1 MNASDR
7 PGRPHVVI
15 VGAGMAGL
23 ATVRA
28 LARAPVTVQLIDAH
42 NYTTFPPLLFQV
54 ATCFISPAEVTRPIR
69 GLLRRSPAA
78 TFRMGRVAGVDWPG
92 QQVLLDDGG
101 AVGFDYLVLAP
112 GVVPAFAGVPGAA
125 AHAIPLKQVT
135 DATRLRNRL
144 LRSFETAAAHPGK
157 AAPGGTSIAVVGGGP
172 AGAEL
177 SGYIAGFLFHYQFTA
192 DYPQLDP
199 AAMRVTL
206 LERGDRLLP
215 GFHPALSG
223 YALQTLR
230 ARGVDVR
237 LGTDVAEVTSDGVT
251 IRGGQ
256 KIPAATVV
264 WAGGVDAPAWVK
276 ALGLPIQDGRVTVGA
291 DLRVPGHPDIF
302 AVGDLA
308 AIPAADAGSLR
319 PQLAHVAIQ
328 TGRHAGRQ
336 IRRLAAGQPTT
347 PFSYFDKGMMA
358 ITGRNAAIVQ
368 TGGLRLTGR
377 LAWIA
382 WGLLHLSYLPGAVN
396 RMTTGLKYLWWH
408 LSHEEA
414 NRVLIEPEP
423 ATPPAT
429 PRVIPP
435 ARQYQNGTPI
445 CTRSG
450 RGGGTWPK
458 QRWSP

>member
-1 MNASDR
+1 MNASQK
-7 PGRPHVVI
+7 PARPHVVV

-23 ATVRA
+23 AAVRA
-28 LARAPVTVQLIDAH
+28 LARGPVTVQLIDTH

-54 ATCFISPAEVTRPIR
+54 ATCFISPAEVARPVR
-69 GLLRRSPAA
+69 ALLRRNPAA
-78 TFRMGRVAGVDWPG
+78 TFRMARVADVDWQT
-92 QQVLLDDGG
+92 QQVLLEDGS
-101 AVGFDYLVLAP
+101 AAGFDYLVLAP

-144 LRSFETAAAHPGK
+144 LRSFETVAAHPGE
-157 AAPGGTSIAVVGGGP
+157 ADLGDTSIAVVGGGP
-172 AGAEL
+172 TGVEL
-177 SGYIAGFLFHYQFTA
+177 SGYIANFLFHYQFEA

-223 YALQTLR
+223 YALKTLC

-237 LGTDVAEVTSDGVT
+237 LSTEVAAVDSDGVT

-256 KIPAATVV
+256 RIPAATVV
-264 WAGGVDAPAWVK
+264 WAGGVDAPGWVK
-276 ALGLPIQDGRVTVGA
+276 ALGLPVQHGRVVTGG
-291 DLRVPGHPDIF
+291 DLRVPGHANTF

-308 AIPAADAGSLR
+308 AVPAPGAGGLR
-319 PQLAHVAIQ
+319 PQLAQVALQ

-336 IRRLAAGQPTT
+336 IRRLTAGQPTT

-368 TGGLRLTGR
+368 AGHLRFTGR

-382 WGLLHLSYLPGAVN
+382 WGFLHLTYLPGAVN
-396 RMTTGLKYLWWH
+396 RMTTGMKYLWWH
-408 LSHEEA
+408 LSHENT

-423 ATPPAT
+423 ATPPH
-429 PRVIPP
+429 PRP
-435 ARQYQNGTPI
+435 ARG
-445 CTRSG
+445 
-450 RGGGTWPK
+450 
-458 QRWSP
+458 SPDPPVPAHLTARHHAEE

>member
-78 TFRMGRVAGVDWPG
+78 TFRMGRVASVDWPG
-92 QQVLLDDGG
+92 RRVLLDDGG
-101 AVGFDYLVLAP
+101 VAGFDYLVLAP

-125 AHAIPLKQVT
+125 AHAVPLKQVT
-135 DATRLRNRL
+135 DATELRNRL
-144 LRSFETAAAHPGK
+144 LRSFETAAACRGT
-157 AAPGGTSIAVVGGGP
+157 AAPGGTSLAVVGGGP
-172 AGAEL
+172 AGVEL

-223 YALQTLR
+223 YALKTLR
-230 ARGVDVR
+230 SRGVDVR
-237 LGTDVAEVTSDGVT
+237 LGTDVVEVGGDGVT
-251 IRGGQ
+251 VSGGQ

-276 ALGLPIQDGRVTVGA
+276 ALGLPIQDGRVQVDA
-291 DLRVPGHPDIF
+291 DLRVPGHPDTF
-302 AVGDLA
+302 AAGDLA
-308 AIPAADAGSLR
+308 AIPAPGDSLR
-319 PQLAHVAIQ
+319 PQLAQVAIQ

-336 IRRLAAGQPTT
+336 IRRLTAGQPTT
-347 PFSYFDKGMMA
+347 PFSYFDKGTMA

-368 TGGLRLTGR
+368 TGRVRLTGR

-382 WGLLHLSYLPGAVN
+382 WGLLHLTYLPGALN

-423 ATPPAT
+423 ATPPPAA
-429 PRVIPP
+429 PRAIPP
-435 ARQYQNGTPI
+435 ARQHQNGTPI
-445 CTRSG
+445 RTPAG
-450 RGGGTWPK
+450 PW
-458 QRWSP
+458 